1 MKQANV
7 NVIYFGGLHNE
18 AGLILRQSREQ
29 GLDAQFISGDG
40 IVTQEFWSITG
51 EAGEGTLMTFGADQR
66 EQPAAKEVVERFRAE
81 NYEPAGYT
89 LYTYA
94 SVQAW
99 AQADRQAAPPTA
111 AETAAAPTP

>member
-51 EAGEGTLMTFGADQR
+51 EAGEGTLLTFGADPR
-66 EQPAAKEVVERFRAE
+66 EQPAAKEVVERFRAG
-81 NYEPAGYT
+81 NYEPEGYPLHT
-89 LYTYA
+89 PSSAT
-94 SVQAW
+94 AW
-99 AQADRQAAPPTA
+99 APAARPARPH
-111 AETAAAPTP
+111 